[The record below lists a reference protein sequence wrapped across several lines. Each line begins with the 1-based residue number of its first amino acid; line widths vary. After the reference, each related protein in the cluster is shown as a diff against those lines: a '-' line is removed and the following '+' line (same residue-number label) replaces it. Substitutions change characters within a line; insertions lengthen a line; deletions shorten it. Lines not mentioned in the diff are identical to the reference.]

1 MPDLTYVTHCGLYC
15 RLCGHM
21 ARMPKQARALRD
33 SRRKEGWE
41 DWGEHAQEGFGEF
54 WRVLGKLAETDETC
68 PGCRG
73 GCGFPGCEI
82 RVCAREREVEVC
94 PMCEDFP
101 CEHIH
106 GLARSYPTLI
116 SDGYAHARSASKR
129 GSRSVRAHIGSPT
142 FVIPTLTEVRAD
154 ERHAEGASRE

>member
-33 SRRKEGWE
+33 SMRKEGWE

-116 SDGYAHARSASKR
+116 SDGMRMREIGLETWIEEQEERRDTGFAYAD
-129 GSRSVRAHIGSPT
+129 I
-142 FVIPTLTEVRAD
+142 
-154 ERHAEGASRE
+154 RHPDPD